1 MKVFLV
7 GVITT
12 LVVGGSGWVVYDRF
26 ISSDS
31 GTETTP
37 TQPVNEREGTAV
49 IDLRNK
55 GLTKVGA
62 DIYNQTDTVEL
73 ILSGNN
79 LTSLPSEMGKMTK
92 LEVLKL
98 DHNRLEGSLIAE
110 IRKMPLRVLDASFN
124 NMTGMP
130 AEIGQLTKLEKLD
143 YSHNQITNLP
153 NELAN
158 LRNNLKELNLSG
170 NPLSPE
176 TISKLKADLPNTTI
190 TY

>member
-26 ISSDS
+26 ISSDY